1 MSVDEEVD
9 KERKQYECDRIWL
22 IRRTFLRKYWNEIP
36 RDKLLCL
43 SQLFININMIGCV
56 YSDPVMEKVRTLGAG
71 VMEENEFRGLVYG
84 GQNETD

>member
-36 RDKLLCL
+36 RFVTQNVDALICDCIKGEVMINRAMLELVL
-43 SQLFININMIGCV
+43 SNLHFGPDGFV
-56 YSDPVMEKVRTLGAG
+56 V
-71 VMEENEFRGLVYG
+71 
-84 GQNETD
+84 